1 MRGRGLGP
9 AIHYEERIVQ
19 RVLVIYRI
27 SSGIC
32 RPNYENNL
40 HDFSNLTIKA
50 KIMQDRLKK
59 FIVSGPTVYLYLL
72 V

>member
-1 MRGRGLGP
+1 MCKGFSDIQDKFRNL
-9 AIHYEERIVQ
+9 
-19 RVLVIYRI
+19 YR
-27 SSGIC
+27 
-32 RPNYENNL
+32 PDYENNL